1 MKTKISTS
9 GLIALLILLGTIAPT
24 ACSKDAAPRPEGTFD
39 INNPEGYFLC
49 VKASGDN
56 GFYRRILLYEFAPG
70 KMVKFYHAYGDDIL
84 PYTLVDDNTIAVGD
98 NRFVFDGNLITS
110 NREDFKEMILIKAP
124 ESNQLA
130 GKTYAGTYHRGD
142 GSVLHQNF
150 FYRFA
155 SGGNTVDAGFNV
167 GTAAARTE
175 SYTLIGNFATLVD
188 LDGTSDNEFMVL
200 VNGKLEVNY
209 KSGGPHLH
217 YGTFAQQ

>member
-1 MKTKISTS
+1 MKTKILTS
-9 GLIALLILLGTIAPT
+9 SLIALFILLGTAALT
-24 ACSKDAAPRPEGTFD
+24 SCSKDNSPLLEGAFD
-39 INNPEGYFLC
+39 INSPEGYFLC

-56 GFYRRILLYEFAPG
+56 GFDRRILLYEFEPG

-84 PYTLVDDNTIAVGD
+84 PYTLVDDNTIVVGD

-110 NREDFKEMILIKAP
+110 NREDFKEMILIEAP

-130 GKTYAGTYHRGD
+130 GKTYAGTYHSGD

-155 SGGNTVDAGFNV
+155 SGGNTVDAGFKV
-167 GTAAARTE
+167 GTAAVRTE
-175 SYTLIGNFATLVD
+175 SYTPIGNFAALVY

-209 KSGGPHLH
+209 KSGGPQLH